1 MLTFAGQPGAFLLHA
16 RSSPHSFLIDLGQE
30 VLNLGYSEKWKKS
43 ANAIKLEVYTLCLAY
58 KDPRVPWYAR
68 LLAACVI
75 AYALSPIDLIPDP
88 IPVVGYLDDI
98 ILLPV
103 GIYLV
108 LKMIPPE
115 VIEECRQKA
124 EIAAIRP
131 GAGRWIAAGV
141 IILIW
146 IVAAGLLIRWMV

>member
-1 MLTFAGQPGAFLLHA
+1 MK
-16 RSSPHSFLIDLGQE
+16 R
-30 VLNLGYSEKWKKS
+30 
-43 ANAIKLEVYTLCLAY
+43 EVYTLCLAY
-58 KDPRVPWYAR
+58 KDPRVPWYAK

-98 ILLPV
+98 ILVPI
-103 GIYLV
+103 GIYIV

-115 VIEECRQKA
+115 VIDECRQKA

-131 GAGRWIAAGV
+131 GPGRWIAAGV
-141 IILIW
+141 VVLIW
-146 IVAAGLLIRWMV
+146 IAVAALIISWMA